1 MVETLT
7 HKYSSS
13 MTYILDG
20 APSGTHTFSDNQM
33 VCAPGAV
40 AEISISDFNK
50 WLDGQLAWIDSIRR
64 TVGPE
69 EGPLDQDV
77 KVEQDFNGAS
87 QKIEYKVG
95 GVLVW
100 MMDHTVGSPNVE
112 YDPRGGTLTWKTF
125 IHSVLVHRR
134 FMSLLT

>member
-13 MTYILDG
+13 MTYILGG
-20 APSGTHTFSDNQM
+20 APDGTHTFSDDQM
-33 VCAPGAV
+33 VCAPGSV
-40 AEISISDFNK
+40 AEVSIIDLNK
-50 WLDGQLAWIDSIRR
+50 WIDEQLNWIDSIRR

-69 EGPLDQDV
+69 EGSLDLNV
-77 KVEQDFNGAS
+77 TVEQNFPSTG
-87 QKIEYKVG
+87 QKIEYKVD
-95 GVLVW
+95 GVLIW
-100 MMDHTVGSPNVE
+100 MLDHDLGSPNVI

-134 FMSLLT
+134 FMTLLS